1 MMPEPQP
8 EAVAPADPAAPPPV
22 PATAPS
28 YHWLQKLLAVL
39 FATFCLEIGF
49 FLLIF
54 PWTSYAAD
62 FAGFRPEWRA
72 YWDNTFVRGAVSGLG
87 VVNLYVS
94 FVEIA
99 GLRRFAKR

>member
-1 MMPEPQP
+1 MT
-8 EAVAPADPAAPPPV
+8 PADPQPPAPGPAAPEPG
-22 PATAPS
+22 
-28 YHWLQKLLAVL
+28 LQRGKPYPWSRKLLAVL

-49 FLLIF
+49 FLLLF
-54 PWTSYAAD
+54 PWTPYADD
-62 FAGFRPEWRA
+62 FGFFRPEWRA
-72 YWDNTFVRGAVSGLG
+72 YWDNHFVRGAISGLG